1 MKETQTKER
10 ITRNSI
16 EQELWR
22 TNAAEIKG
30 NIFAMSYTLFFGG
43 LISLVL
49 CFAGSQL
56 HFYPVIYV
64 IYIPLALLPMVPF
77 FAILRL
83 HFVVLQERRLL
94 QDGAFD
100 IISTTL
106 FSKDEKY
113 NHIHRELNRYFYFE
127 SYPPCEVS
135 YTAYQIASPGDAY
148 YAVLYKTKRPY
159 IKTFYAANMYDFR
172 EG

>member
-22 TNAAEIKG
+22 TNASEIKG
-30 NIFAMSYTLFFGG
+30 TVFSMSYTLFFGV

-49 CFAGSQL
+49 CFAGSQV
-56 HFYPVIYV
+56 HFHPV
-64 IYIPLALLPMVPF
+64 IYIPLALLPMIPF

-83 HFVVLQERRLL
+83 LLTVLKERRLL

-100 IISTTL
+100 ITDATL

-113 NHIHRELNRYFYFE
+113 NHVHRELNRYFYFE
-127 SYPPCEVS
+127 SFPPCEVGH
-135 YTAYQIASPGDAY
+135 TAYQLAAAGDSY
-148 YAVLYKTKRPY
+148 ILVLYRSKKPY
-159 IKTFYAANMYDFR
+159 VKLFYAAKMYVYQ
-172 EG
+172 ET